1 MGSQGTTN
9 TFILV
14 FICSNY
20 LTTSGSMDS
29 ADEVLQTYLTMEMT
43 CSFIIVVV
51 FGGGR
56 GGLWVSLYLG
66 SGDKLL

>member
-1 MGSQGTTN
+1 M
-9 TFILV
+9 LV

-20 LTTSGSMDS
+20 LTTSSSMDS
-29 ADEVLQTYLTMEMT
+29 ADEVSQTHLTMEMT

-56 GGLWVSLYLG
+56 GGCGSLCV
-66 SGDKLL
+66 